1 MLCGDVNGKA
11 VQKKRGDVCI
21 HVAGSLCWFTLL
33 YGKN

>member
-21 HVAGSLCWFTLL
+21 HVAGSLCCTVKTNTTL
-33 YGKN
+33 